1 MPNYHCER
9 GSQSFVVLS
18 KAYFGTPLEN
28 ASCLRLIL
36 RQPSQDWVQFG
47 IRDLK
52 IYSVLNPFQHNGNTG
67 TRPLFMSSD
76 GMKQVLRNGLH
87 TDADTE
93 LEPDI
98 NRHPYNVTTLSYT

>member
-1 MPNYHCER
+1 MPNCHCER

-18 KAYFGTPLEN
+18 KAHFGTPLEN

-36 RQPSQDWVQFG
+36 RQPSPDWRQFG

-52 IYSVLNPFQHNGNTG
+52 IYSVLNPFQQNGNTG

-76 GMKQVLRNGLH
+76 GMEQVLRNGLQ

-93 LEPDI
+93 SEPDI
-98 NRHPYNVTTLSYT
+98 NRHPHNVTVLSHT

>member
-1 MPNYHCER
+1 MPNCHCER

-36 RQPSQDWVQFG
+36 RQPSQNWVQFG

-52 IYSVLNPFQHNGNTG
+52 IYSVLNPFQQNG

-76 GMKQVLRNGLH
+76 GMEQVLQNGLH

-93 LEPDI
+93 SEPD
-98 NRHPYNVTTLSYT
+98 TLIT